1 MFQRNGKFVL
11 ALSLLL
17 MLSQWLSLA
26 HATEHMVD
34 NGDAYCHVCTL
45 QHQYQGTTIGALPF
59 ATIDSQK
66 SYVHTYVIHRFTKTP
81 DSTRTIRA
89 PPL

>member
-11 ALSLLL
+11 TLSLLL

-26 HATEHMVD
+26 HATEHMVESND
-34 NGDAYCHVCTL
+34 GYCQVCTL
-45 QHQYQGTTIGALPF
+45 QHQFHSATVNSLTCITATAKNSYTHIFDKHFFTTA
-59 ATIDSQK
+59 
-66 SYVHTYVIHRFTKTP
+66 P
-81 DSTRTIRA
+81 DSTRAIRA